1 MLEMVYAKAEPNL
14 AKYYETSLVPKEL
27 HHLGVQL
34 RERLAIG
41 VDAVLELTQAES
53 LMSHTPWNRE
63 SVELRNPYIDPLNF
77 LQAEL
82 LARTRREEET
92 SNNVELALMLTIA
105 GVAAGMRNTG

>member
-14 AKYYETSLVPKEL
+14 AKYYETCLVDPSL
-27 HHLGVQL
+27 HHLGDAL
-34 RERLAIG
+34 RERMATGI
-41 VDAVLELTQAES
+41 DAVLQLTQAEA

-82 LARTRREEET
+82 LARTRKDQGHT
-92 SNNVELALMLTIA
+92 KDIELALMLTIA